1 MKPDKIWAHCPGCRH
16 TQRFSRV
23 ETNHWLHLTLTI
35 CTLGLWGISWIAL
48 TIGRN
53 VWPWRCHQCGWNA
66 PDFSRSSKRSGISPK
81 PPSDKPTAA

>member
-1 MKPDKIWAHCPGCRH
+1 MRPAKIWAHCPCCRH

-23 ETNHWLHLTLTI
+23 ETNHLLHLVLTVV
-35 CTLGLWGISWIAL
+35 TLGLWGISWLAIL
-48 TIGRN
+48 IGRW

-66 PDFSRSSKRSGISPK
+66 PDFSKNRTRSGAPTQ